1 MIRGKEGRIEIK
13 KEKKTIIQNNEEKQN
28 KPRKI

>member
-13 KEKKTIIQNNEEKQN
+13 KEKKTTIQNNEEKQN